1 MRTASNSIHS
11 SSRGEEAH
19 PYFAKGIRG
28 ELARMFHAFFHGTGA
43 LSLTPCFSGVK
54 SKQLTVGTVS
64 TVSTRRSKPLKRF
77 WPSWTPNTQP
87 KQGVNERAVEF
98 AGRVREYFALE
109 PPDVGCYEGGVF
121 SEVLCLKAGL
131 LICSL
136 IFFASIGLN
145 AADKSEAEV
154 RALIKRIGPTPPDWF
169 QATPL
174 RYPKTLDMSWKE
186 TPGAPW
192 DPSKNVGQFIWT
204 TINENESRWKE
215 GIRFLHYFLVLNEKN
230 PELSKKTMRAL
241 AHMYHNL
248 HQDWARAAFWWE
260 QAGETDNT
268 DLAHCYFKLGSKAM
282 ATRILKDYDYDDSR
296 HCNVARLWS
305 EMGENDKGLKM
316 ALETADEFPDVGFL
330 AAGDI
335 CRVMGRSKD
344 ALGYYQKVL
353 ATPSGG
359 RDLKQAKERAQASLD
374 AVKLVDALDVK
385 RIPGG
390 IYRDSS
396 VGYSGQV
403 FVEVSV
409 ASGRIAD
416 VKVTQHTEK
425 QWYSSITDTRRQ
437 ILLKQGAKGVDA
449 TSGATITSEA
459 ILNATLKALAKGQK

>member
-1 MRTASNSIHS
+1 VAWVSAT
-11 SSRGEEAH
+11 
-19 PYFAKGIRG
+19 
-28 ELARMFHAFFHGTGA
+28 LLFFSFLA
-43 LSLTPCFSGVK
+43 LSWSP
-54 SKQLTVGTVS
+54 
-64 TVSTRRSKPLKRF
+64 
-77 WPSWTPNTQP
+77 
-87 KQGVNERAVEF
+87 
-98 AGRVREYFALE
+98 
-109 PPDVGCYEGGVF
+109 
-121 SEVLCLKAGL
+121 
-131 LICSL
+131 
-136 IFFASIGLN
+136 LN
-145 AADKSEAEV
+145 AADKPEAEV
-154 RALIKRIGPTPPDWF
+154 RALIKKIGSTPPEWF

-174 RYPKTLDMSWKE
+174 RFPKTLDLSWKE

-215 GIRFLHYFLVLNEKN
+215 GIRFLHYFLVLNQKD
-230 PELSKKTMRAL
+230 PELSKKAMNAL

-260 QAGETDNT
+260 QAGETNKI

-282 ATRILKDYDYDDSR
+282 ATPILNDYSYDDTR

-305 EMGENDKGLKM
+305 EMGENDKALKM
-316 ALETADEFPDVGFL
+316 ALERAEDIPDVGFL
-330 AAGDI
+330 AAADI
-335 CRVMGRSKD
+335 CRALGRSKE

-353 ATPSGG
+353 DKTTAEEEF
-359 RDLKQAKERAQASLD
+359 KQARERARASIE
-374 AVKLVDALDVK
+374 AVKLVDTLDLK
-385 RIPGG
+385 RVPDGV
-390 IYRDSS
+390 YRDDS

-409 ASGRIAD
+409 AGGRISD
-416 VKVTQHTEK
+416 VKVPRHTEK

>member
-1 MRTASNSIHS
+1 
-11 SSRGEEAH
+11 
-19 PYFAKGIRG
+19 
-28 ELARMFHAFFHGTGA
+28 LD
-43 LSLTPCFSGVK
+43 SLT
-54 SKQLTVGTVS
+54 
-64 TVSTRRSKPLKRF
+64 
-77 WPSWTPNTQP
+77 
-87 KQGVNERAVEF
+87 
-98 AGRVREYFALE
+98 
-109 PPDVGCYEGGVF
+109 
-121 SEVLCLKAGL
+121 
-131 LICSL
+131 
-136 IFFASIGLN
+136 

-174 RYPKTLDMSWKE
+174 RYPKTLDMSWKD

-230 PELSKKTMRAL
+230 PELSKKTMKAL

-260 QAGETDNT
+260 QAGDTDNI

-282 ATRILKDYDYDDSR
+282 ATQILKDYTEDYSR

-305 EMGENDKGLKM
+305 EDGENDKALKM
-316 ALETADEFPDVGFL
+316 ALDTAENSGHHS
-330 AAGDI
+330 AAG
-335 CRVMGRSKD
+335 
-344 ALGYYQKVL
+344 AL
-353 ATPSGG
+353 PSNGAEQGG
-359 RDLKQAKERAQASLD
+359 PRLLSESAGCKRRRARPEAGQGTETQASLD
-374 AVKLVDALDVK
+374 AVTLVDTLDIK
-385 RIPGG
+385 RVPDG
-390 IYRDSS
+390 IHRDSS

-409 ASGRIAD
+409 ADGRISD
-416 VKVTQHTEK
+416 VKVTKHTEK

-459 ILNATLKALAKGQK
+459 ILNATLKALAVEVNGGPLVMID